1 MKTSQFPLG
10 RLFFCF
16 AALILLHEG
25 LLERVSAQDL
35 KTSPS
40 HTVYT
45 IDTIN
50 GDDANPPGKPWKTFR
65 PLQNLTLA
73 AGDSVEIH
81 PGTHTETLD
90 LRGEGTVED
99 PIKIHFLPGVHLLQ
113 LDHPTTTPIFSSNSM
128 HTEAPKPVGILF
140 HHLKHA
146 RVVGEG
152 SDKTLILYGKR
163 VVQLYQVHA
172 EDIQWSGIS
181 FDIKRPPMSEFRVI
195 ESHDN
200 EATIQMAEGSDY
212 KVENNRLRWVGDCGT
227 TSWLS
232 LDLKSGAL
240 KRCNAPDHWNEAVAT
255 DLSDMKVR
263 LIFPEGTT
271 ALPANFQYINSWNG
285 RDRLGV
291 FNDRCKDLV
300 FRDCRFHAF
309 AGMGLLSQFTENLT
323 YDHVQVG
330 PPPGTMRTCA
340 AIQDII
346 HCANCRGLIRVESCD
361 LAGMQDDAMNF
372 HGIYLGITG
381 KPSEHQLELTF
392 MHQETYGFPPCQPGD
407 ELELTKRQT
416 LRGYPD
422 VPLLNVKTVEQK
434 NPKVWVVTLD
444 GPAPEYKAGDVVD
457 NVSWHPNLII
467 RNNYIHQDSVRGAL
481 ITARGKVL
489 VQGNTFENCA
499 MPGILVAGDAHG
511 YYESGAVRD
520 LLITKNRFINCGI
533 QVDPSG
539 ISSNLENPTHENIQ
553 VINNFFQNGDI
564 GMDATRTIEV
574 TGNHSPTG
582 KINISLNPR
591 TCSQVTETNNT
602 GISIQ

>member
-1 MKTSQFPLG
+1 MKIYTYPLP
-10 RLFFCF
+10 RIVFL
-16 AALILLHEG
+16 ASLILLQNG
-25 LLERVSAQDL
+25 ILQLGCAQDVR
-35 KTSPS
+35 TSPG
-40 HTVYT
+40 HTVYP
-45 IDTIN
+45 IDPN
-50 GDDANPPGKPWKTFR
+50 GGDDANPPGKPWKTFH
-65 PLQNLTLA
+65 PLQNLKLA
-73 AGDSVEIH
+73 AGDTVEIQPGSH
-81 PGTHTETLD
+81 PESLD
-90 LRGEGTVED
+90 LQGDGSNNE
-99 PIKIHFLPGVHLLQ
+99 PIRIHFLAGTHFLQ
-113 LDHPTTTPIFSSNSM
+113 LDHPTSVAIFSTNSM
-128 HTEAPKPVGILF
+128 HTEAPKPVGIF
-140 HHLKHA
+140 FRRMKHV
-146 RVVGEG
+146 RVAGDG

-163 VVQLYQVHA
+163 VVQLFHDHA
-172 EDIQWSGIS
+172 EDVQWSGVAL
-181 FDIKRPPMSEFRVI
+181 DIKRPPMSEFRVLN
-195 ESHDN
+195 SHDN

-240 KRCNAPDHWNEAVAT
+240 KRCNAPDRWNEAVALDMT
-255 DLSDMKVR
+255 DRKVQ
-263 LIFPEGTT
+263 LTFPEGAK
-271 ALPANFQYINSWNG
+271 ALPANFQYINSWSG

-291 FNDRCKDLV
+291 LNDRCKDIV
-300 FRDCRFHAF
+300 FRDCRFHAL

-381 KPSEHQLELTF
+381 KPSDHQLELTF
-392 MHQETYGFPPCQPGD
+392 RHRETYGFAPCQPGD
-407 ELELTKRQT
+407 ELELTSPKN
-416 LRGYPD
+416 LRGYPG
-422 VPLLNVKTVEQK
+422 VPHLKVVAVKQI

-444 GPAPEYKAGDVVD
+444 GLAPDYKAGDVVD
-457 NVSWHPNLII
+457 NVSWHPDLII

-481 ITARGKVL
+481 ITARGKVI
-489 VQGNTFENCA
+489 VEGNTFENCA

-520 LLITKNRFINCGI
+520 LLITNNRFINCGI
-533 QVDPSG
+533 QVNPSG
-539 ISSNLENPTHENIQ
+539 ISSNLANPTHENIR

-574 TGNHSPTG
+574 TGNRSSTG

-591 TCSQVTETNNT
+591 NCSQIKIGNND
-602 GISIQ
+602 